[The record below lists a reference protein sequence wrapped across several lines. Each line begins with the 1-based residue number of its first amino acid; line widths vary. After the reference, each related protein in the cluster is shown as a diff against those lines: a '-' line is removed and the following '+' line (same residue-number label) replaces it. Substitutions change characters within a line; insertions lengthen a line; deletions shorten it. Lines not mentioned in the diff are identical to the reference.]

1 MTEKTIYSDLTDE
14 HLAAAIEH
22 AFDANAVPPAV
33 RKHRESYITLT
44 RMLLEF
50 NSHTNITAITDP
62 ARLAVLHYCDSL
74 TVAAELGEGARVADI
89 GCGGG
94 FPTLPLAI
102 ARPDLSITAIDSTA
116 KKLKFV
122 DAAAA
127 ALELA
132 GVRTLPIRAENGG
145 HDPVLRESFDH
156 VTARA
161 VASLPVLCEL
171 CLPYLRVGGTFCAM
185 KGPRGDDEAEAARR
199 AIETLGG
206 KLCAVRRPILRG
218 IEDETPERTIII
230 IRKISETPKTYPR
243 AYGKIK
249 QKPLI

>member
-1 MTEKTIYSDLTDE
+1 MTDKISHFAPTDE
-14 HLAAAIEH
+14 QLSAAIDR
-22 AFDANAVPPAV
+22 AFNANCVPSAV
-33 RKHRESYITLT
+33 RERLRSYVILT

-50 NSHTNITAITDP
+50 NEHTNITAINDP

-74 TVAAELGEGARVADI
+74 TVSAELSAGARVADI

-122 DAAAA
+122 STAAE
-127 ALELA
+127 ALEL
-132 GVRTLPIRAENGG
+132 GGIQTLAIRAEDGA
-145 HDPVLRESFDH
+145 HDAALRESFDH

-161 VASLPVLCEL
+161 VASLPILCEL
-171 CLPYLRVGGTFCAM
+171 CLPYIKAGGSFCAM
-185 KGPRGDDEAEAARR
+185 KGPRGEDEAAEACR
-199 AIETLGG
+199 AAEMLGG
-206 KLCAVRRPILRG
+206 KIESVRRMTLHG
-218 IEDETPERTIII
+218 LEDETPERTIII
-230 IRKISETPKTYPR
+230 IRKISPTPQKYPR

-249 QKPLI
+249 QKPLT